1 MIVKIDLKNKISISQ
16 EEINS
21 NFEVY
26 ESVSLTAGDFTAN
39 PGHFNL
45 LPYALTQNL
54 TFKDAYYANIDKVN
68 TTKEIGVM
76 DLFAPPT
83 YFFVPKTKGKE
94 NIESMFEDL
103 FNAIDTLN
111 KKTLLMTHWMVI
123 KTNFPENEINALIEF
138 IKLNRTNIVLENLLI
153 DIDDRYLNELITCL
167 EKLK

>member
-45 LPYALTQNL
+45 LPYALTQYL

-83 YFFVPKTKGKE
+83 YFFARPYKFDHLT
-94 NIESMFEDL
+94 
-103 FNAIDTLN
+103 ID
-111 KKTLLMTHWMVI
+111 
-123 KTNFPENEINALIEF
+123 F
-138 IKLNRTNIVLENLLI
+138 
-153 DIDDRYLNELITCL
+153 
-167 EKLK
+167 